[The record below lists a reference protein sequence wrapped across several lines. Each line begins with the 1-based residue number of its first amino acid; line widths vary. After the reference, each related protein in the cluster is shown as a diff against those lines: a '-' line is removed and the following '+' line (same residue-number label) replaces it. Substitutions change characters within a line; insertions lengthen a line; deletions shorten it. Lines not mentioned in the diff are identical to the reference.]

1 VLLTK
6 MDLAGPVGFDRA
18 MAEEN
23 IRAVNPLAPIIATSA
38 RSETGLQEWMAWL
51 REQMQARAKGSKTIA

>member
-1 VLLTK
+1 
-6 MDLAGPVGFDRA
+6 

-51 REQMQARAKGSKTIA
+51 REQMQARPKGTKTIA